1 MRRGEERRG
10 KEMKEEKRRDERSE
24 KKREEKRRED
34 RSLTEY
40 WLMIWRWNHAEDF
53 VSVLFC

>member
-1 MRRGEERRG
+1 
-10 KEMKEEKRRDERSE
+10 MKEEKRRDERSE